1 VTRAGLIGTAAL
13 QAGGGMRAP
22 SWSRRCKSA
31 TFAPDPVHL
40 AVRIWKTNVA
50 VKTCSIPAAGT
61 PRKPSYMQRLVARA
75 ATRSPSAIASCS
87 CQVCVISP
95 APIAPPAP
103 VSGNV
108 ATDHPW
114 AHPAPGDARGAG
126 ARALLRRDQARRGR
140 QDHRPRRAHS
150 TGQGEGGRAGVPQAP
165 SAPARTGDSR
175 SVVRWHRFR
184 GSLLAAS
191 PEGFPLRSLVGESPS
206 DPPDRRRPGAVFRMG
221 RHRSPSQIGQ
231 PSRPSALPINYVV
244 DHGTVVFRTA
254 EGTKLAGAVDATSLS
269 RRTGTTPTRARPGAS
284 W

>member
-1 VTRAGLIGTAAL
+1 MTHQRREPAHGAADATGGHRRPGRVRAGGVGDPRGVIGTAAL
-13 QAGGGMRAP
+13 WAGGRMRAP
-22 SWSRRCKSA
+22 SWSRRCRSA
-31 TFAPDPVHL
+31 ALRQIRCTWPS
-40 AVRIWKTNVA
+40 RIWKTNVA

-87 CQVCVISP
+87 CQACVISP

-108 ATDHPW
+108 ATDHAW

-150 TGQGEGGRAGVPQAP
+150 TGQREGGRAGVPQAP

-175 SVVRWHRFR
+175 SVVRWHRLC

-206 DPPDRRRPGAVFRMG
+206 DPPDRRRPGVVFRMG
-221 RHRSPSQIGQ
+221 SPVAEPDRTAFPAISATYQLCRGPRHRH
-231 PSRPSALPINYVV
+231 LP
-244 DHGTVVFRTA
+244 D
-254 EGTKLAGAVDATSLS
+254 S
-269 RRTGTTPTRARPGAS
+269 
-284 W
+284 